1 MRKLVDIMEMFFDG
15 NKINYENKLKCV
27 CIYNFSLD
35 CKYDFLNNLIK
46 NDAREYLLTKRED
59 LFIKLLLK
67 KRGIVTYLEMDEFLN
82 IDYKEFT
89 VNAKRLFVKNLRKK
103 LPQNLLANI
112 SGVGYKLLV

>member
-1 MRKLVDIMEMFFDG
+1 MEIFLDG
-15 NKINYENKLKCV
+15 NEINFENELRCV
-27 CIYNFSLD
+27 SIYNFTPT

-46 NDAREYLLTKRED
+46 NNTKEYLLTKRED

-67 KRGIVTYLEMDEFLN
+67 KRGIVTYFEMDKFLN
-82 IDYKEFT
+82 IEYKDFS

-103 LPQNLLANI
+103 LPKNLLANI

>member
-1 MRKLVDIMEMFFDG
+1 MEIFLDG
-15 NKINYENKLKCV
+15 NEINLENKLRCV
-27 CIYNFSLD
+27 SVYNFTLT

-46 NDAREYLLTKRED
+46 NNTREYLLTKRED

-67 KRGIVTYLEMDEFLN
+67 KRGIVTYFEMDKFLN
-82 IDYKEFT
+82 IEYKDFT

-103 LPQNLLANI
+103 LPENLLINI

>member
-46 NDAREYLLTKRED
+46 NDAREYLLTKR
-59 LFIKLLLK
+59 
-67 KRGIVTYLEMDEFLN
+67 GIFTYLEMDEFLN